1 MNVLPEGL
9 AGQAS
14 TLLSHE
20 SQCIRQL
27 RELLIEERAAIGARD
42 PTRLQEAVRL
52 KLECLRQL
60 EQLENTRRRLVI
72 GSRLGSWQ
80 RLLASLEPGIAA
92 SWQALRE
99 SLQEL
104 RVLTEVNERIVNR
117 SRHSTRRL
125 LELLRG
131 QNAEASGVYDRSG
144 RALPCNDARA
154 VTTA

>member
-9 AGQAS
+9 ASQAS
-14 TLLSHE
+14 ALLSHE
-20 SQCIRQL
+20 GHCIQQL
-27 RELLIEERAAIGARD
+27 RELLLEERAAIGARD
-42 PTRLQEAVRL
+42 AARLQEAVRL

-60 EQLENTRRRLVI
+60 EQHEITRRRLVA

-80 RLLASLEPGIAA
+80 RLLASLDPAIAA

-104 RVLTEVNERIVNR
+104 RILTEVNERIVNR

-125 LELLRG
+125 LELMRG
-131 QNAEASGVYDRSG
+131 QSAEAGGVYDRSG